1 MVGRKEGR
9 ISERIRRIIESEN
22 SMNLKRVKEIL
33 YDVTAMFFKGA
44 TILWTEQNNTKPPLP
59 YITLKVSGISKS
71 TFPIID
77 DEGNRYYPCNT
88 ILEVNLYTKGSPVTI
103 GNNVTGSY
111 ENTATSDLMDFF
123 KFLESDIMIDYLAE
137 KGVDILL
144 IPPIRD
150 LTALENDRAYR
161 YRAMAEATISW
172 SENADG
178 SYGIGGMSCVPN
190 SSGGGTEEMAN
201 RTEDYFTSVEIE
213 EIEGGSE
220 NGEE

>member
-1 MVGRKEGR
+1 MVSTKEGR

-33 YDVTAMFFKGA
+33 YDVTAMFFHGA
-44 TILWTEQNNTKPPLP
+44 TILWAEQNNTKPPLP

-77 DEGNRYYPCNT
+77 EEENRYYPCST
-88 ILEVNLYTKGSPVTI
+88 ILEVNLYTKGKPVTI
-103 GNNVTGSY
+103 GNNVTGNY

-123 KFLESDIMIDYLAE
+123 KFLESDSIIDYLAD

-144 IPPIRD
+144 NPPIRD

-161 YRAMAEATISW
+161 YRAMAESTVSW
-172 SENADG
+172 SEDAGG
-178 SYGIGGMSCVPN
+178 SYGIGGISCVPN
-190 SSGGGTEEMAN
+190 SSGGGTVEMAN
-201 RTEDYFTSVEIE
+201 ATIDSFTSIEIE
-213 EIEGGSE
+213 EIEGGNE

>member
-1 MVGRKEGR
+1 
-9 ISERIRRIIESEN
+9 
-22 SMNLKRVKEIL
+22 MNLKTVREVL
-33 YDVTAMFFKGA
+33 YDVTEQFFRGA
-44 TILWTEQNNTKPPLP
+44 TVLWAEQNNTKPPLP

-77 DEGNRYYPCNT
+77 EEENRYYPCNT

-111 ENTATSDLMDFF
+111 VNTATSDMIDFF
-123 KFLESDIMIDYLAE
+123 KFLESDIMIDYLAD

-144 IPPIRD
+144 NPPIRD

-161 YRAMAEATISW
+161 YRAMAEATVSW

-178 SYGIGGMSCVPN
+178 PYGIGGMSCVPN
-190 SSGGGTEEMAN
+190 SSGGGTEEIAN